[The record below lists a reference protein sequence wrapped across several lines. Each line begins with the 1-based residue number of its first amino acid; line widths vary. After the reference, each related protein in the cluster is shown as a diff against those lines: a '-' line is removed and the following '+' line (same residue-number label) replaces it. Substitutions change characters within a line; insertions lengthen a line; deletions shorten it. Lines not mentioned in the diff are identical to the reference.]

1 MPSQRLRARLFKT
14 RWTHVVRD
22 VTIVGTVLAVAVL
35 VYPPWGNR
43 WPTVV
48 GLVTAVVAAAGCAI
62 AGMLAVLAAR
72 LTNDRRKGW
81 LSMVLGCYSLFAMPA
96 ATLGLVEPV
105 PALSAVRLL
114 VHTLV
119 VVLLSIAIVAPRPPT
134 GAWQVGGVVLGTSV
148 LVVGVAAWGASF
160 PAALSSITANDP
172 LVRVLDALW
181 TGLGLLIAVLA
192 ARRGD
197 RPSWWIGLGIAVLG
211 AAHLGSP
218 TAGVG
223 ALAFPGVRLVG
234 LALVLLGTSRLV
246 HRVLE
251 RLEEERAAQEEEL
264 RLAEIRMAR
273 TAERDHELR
282 NGLAGL
288 AGATKLLRTVPEPER
303 HDLDTVLLGTI
314 VAKELRRLDELLQA
328 PDGRARGA
336 LPTCY
341 AVEPVLAGLVALR
354 RSSGMHLEF
363 RVEPGLLARGSSTV
377 LAEVVTNLLAN
388 TAEHAPGSP
397 VCVSAT
403 DQGDEVVIRIRDFG
417 PGIAPGRECAVFE
430 RGFRDERSGG
440 LGLGLHVSRTL
451 LASENG
457 SIAIDPSAPDSPGCT
472 VVIRLPAASASE
484 RPAVTAMTSAS

>member
-1 MPSQRLRARLFKT
+1 L
-14 RWTHVVRD
+14 
-22 VTIVGTVLAVAVL
+22 
-35 VYPPWGNR
+35 
-43 WPTVV
+43 
-48 GLVTAVVAAAGCAI
+48 
-62 AGMLAVLAAR
+62 
-72 LTNDRRKGW
+72 
-81 LSMVLGCYSLFAMPA
+81 
-96 ATLGLVEPV
+96 
-105 PALSAVRLL
+105 
-114 VHTLV
+114 
-119 VVLLSIAIVAPRPPT
+119 
-134 GAWQVGGVVLGTSV
+134 
-148 LVVGVAAWGASF
+148 
-160 PAALSSITANDP
+160 
-172 LVRVLDALW
+172 
-181 TGLGLLIAVLA
+181 
-192 ARRGD
+192 
-197 RPSWWIGLGIAVLG
+197 
-211 AAHLGSP
+211 
-218 TAGVG
+218 
-223 ALAFPGVRLVG
+223 RLVQG
-234 LALVLLGTSRLV
+234 VLK
-246 HRVLE
+246 

-303 HDLDTVLLGTI
+303 RDLDTVLLGAI